1 MDMTPN
7 QKFLASKLVFKATA
21 LIAKHQRQ
29 CLKRGEISADSIWTL
44 SDLKDRIWKDF
55 VSNDKFKDF
64 VEPFKGK
71 SKATILKGLEEM
83 FLGKT
88 PYSKQFLAG
97 LKVYAEHLMN
107 VASSLSSDVKKKKL
121 NKLRKE
127 ISKFRKDIKSELNKK
142 PAKAP
147 SKKQIEKEV
156 TQKLKRFHRNW
167 QNASRSDWEKRYRV
181 TYQVMLEMSPKW
193 KYDVIKSEPNDKL
206 SVELSKR
213 VVSTVDD
220 SYEFAK
226 FMDEVARFKQLS
238 ENLKIEVLAI
248 ANLASEPRKS
258 VDKSPPDN
266 QDTISDW

>member
-1 MDMTPN
+1 ML
-7 QKFLASKLVFKATA
+7 FRSK
-21 LIAKHQRQ
+21 
-29 CLKRGEISADSIWTL
+29 EI
-44 SDLKDRIWKDF
+44 
-55 VSNDKFKDF
+55 
-64 VEPFKGK
+64 
-71 SKATILKGLEEM
+71 
-83 FLGKT
+83 
-88 PYSKQFLAG
+88 
-97 LKVYAEHLMN
+97 
-107 VASSLSSDVKKKKL
+107 
-121 NKLRKE
+121 NKL
-127 ISKFRKDIKSELNKK
+127 SKGIKSELNKK

-147 SKKQIEKEV
+147 SKKQIEKEI

-193 KYDVIKSEPNDKL
+193 KYDVIKRDPDDKL

-238 ENLKIEVLAI
+238 ENLKIEMMAI
-248 ANLASEPRKS
+248 ANLAAEPRKS

-266 QDTISDW
+266 QDTISEW

>member
-21 LIAKHQRQ
+21 MVAKHQRQ
-29 CLKRGEISADSIWTL
+29 CLKKGDIAADLVWTL
-44 SDLKDRIWKDF
+44 EDLKKQIWKDF
-55 VSNDKFKDF
+55 ISNDKFNDF
-64 VEPFKGK
+64 VRPFKGK

-88 PYSKQFLAG
+88 AHSKQFLAG
-97 LKVYAEHLMN
+97 LKMYAEHLMN
-107 VASSLSSDVKKKKL
+107 VASSLSSDMKKKKL
-121 NKLRKE
+121 NKLQKEMSKLRKG
-127 ISKFRKDIKSELNKK
+127 IKSELNEK

-147 SKKQIEKEV
+147 SKKQIEKEI
-156 TQKLKRFHRNW
+156 TQKLKLFHRNW
-167 QNASRSDWEKRYRV
+167 QNASRNDWEKRYRV

-193 KYDVIKSEPNDKL
+193 KYDVIKRDPDDKL

-226 FMDEVARFKQLS
+226 FMDEVAGFKQLS
-238 ENLKIEVLAI
+238 ENLKIDMMTI
-248 ANLASEPRKS
+248 ANLAAEPRKS
-258 VDKSPPDN
+258 TKKSPPDN
-266 QDTISDW
+266 QNIISEW